1 MESLGDILR
10 RITAKS
16 TSRTTNGAGAAY
28 PDSPHEG
35 PVCSICNGTGWVS
48 KRVPVGHPDFAQTFP
63 CDCQGTKDPA
73 ARIDALRRYSNL
85 GPLSRVS
92 FASTRQDGPLPD
104 AASSHLFKLA
114 LEACVKFADRP
125 TGWLVLTGPSGSGK
139 THLAVAVANR
149 CIELGQTTFFIVV
162 ADLLDHLRGAY
173 SPDNPVSYDELFD
186 QVRNVPVLILDD
198 LGSHS
203 TTPWAQEKLFQVMNH
218 RFNLEL
224 STVITVRG
232 PLQQLDESLRTRIE
246 SVQDFSHVYQLGQYN
261 TRLAR
266 SIGDLPT
273 EMQRRM
279 TFASYDTGGGSTA
292 GRTDRVSLE
301 HAKSAAENFA
311 SDPEGWLLF
320 TGPRGSGKTHLA
332 VAIAA
337 ECLRRDR
344 PIFFA
349 FVPTLLDHLRAT
361 FSPDSPIRYD
371 ELFEQLKTV
380 PLLILD
386 DLGAETSTAWAEEK
400 LYQIVVHR
408 QEARLPTVIT
418 SAFSIDELEEAKP
431 KIGSRLMD
439 VTVNWQPITAPN
451 YRDQRRTRRPTRG
464 GAPGS

>member
-1 MESLGDILR
+1 M
-10 RITAKS
+10 
-16 TSRTTNGAGAAY
+16 
-28 PDSPHEG
+28 
-35 PVCSICNGTGWVS
+35 
-48 KRVPVGHPDFAQTFP
+48 
-63 CDCQGTKDPA
+63 
-73 ARIDALRRYSNL
+73 
-85 GPLSRVS
+85 
-92 FASTRQDGPLPD
+92 
-104 AASSHLFKLA
+104 
-114 LEACVKFADRP
+114 
-125 TGWLVLTGPSGSGK
+125 
-139 THLAVAVANR
+139 
-149 CIELGQTTFFIVV
+149 
-162 ADLLDHLRGAY
+162 
-173 SPDNPVSYDELFD
+173 
-186 QVRNVPVLILDD
+186 
-198 LGSHS
+198 
-203 TTPWAQEKLFQVMNH
+203 
-218 RFNLEL
+218 
-224 STVITVRG
+224 
-232 PLQQLDESLRTRIE
+232 
-246 SVQDFSHVYQLGQYN
+246 
-261 TRLAR
+261 
-266 SIGDLPT
+266 
-273 EMQRRM
+273 
-279 TFASYDTGGGSTA
+279 
-292 GRTDRVSLE
+292 E

-332 VAIAA
+332 VAIAG

-344 PIFFA
+344 PVFFA

-464 GAPGS
+464 GGAPAG

>member
-10 RITAKS
+10 RITARNISK
-16 TSRTTNGAGAAY
+16 TTNGDGVRLPDREPAGEDC
-28 PDSPHEG
+28 PRCKG
-35 PVCSICNGTGWVS
+35 IGWVTR
-48 KRVPVGHPDFAQTFP
+48 RVHIGHPDFGQAIP
-63 CDCQGTKDPA
+63 CTCQETEDSGNRA
-73 ARIDALRRYSNL
+73 AALRRYSNL
-85 GPLSRVS
+85 GALSRIT
-92 FASTRQDGPLPD
+92 FATTNLEGPMP
-104 AASSHLFKLA
+104 AAGHQMFSEGVTA
-114 LEACVKFADRP
+114 AARFAEDP
-125 TGWLVLTGPSGSGK
+125 QGWLVITGPSGSGK

-203 TTPWAQEKLFQVMNH
+203 TTPWAQEKLFQVINH

-224 STVITVRG
+224 PTVITVRG
-232 PLQQLDESLRTRIE
+232 PLQRLDESLRTRIE
-246 SVQDFSHVYQLGQYN
+246 LVQGFSHVYQLGQYN

-266 SIGDLPT
+266 NIGDLPT
-273 EMQRRM
+273 EMQQRM
-279 TFASYDTGGGSTA
+279 TFAAFDTR
-292 GRTDRVSLE
+292 GRTSDRDDRVSLE
-301 HAKSAAENFA
+301 LAKAAAENFA
-311 SDPEGWLLF
+311 ANPDGWLVF
-320 TGPRGSGKTHLA
+320 NGPRGSGKTHLA

-344 PIFFA
+344 PVFFA

-371 ELFEQLKTV
+371 ELFEQLMTV

-408 QEARLPTVIT
+408 HEARLPTVIT
-418 SAFSIDELEEAKP
+418 SAFSQDELEEAKP
-431 KIGSRLMD
+431 RIGSRLMD
-439 VTVNWQPITAPN
+439 VNVVLWQSITAPN

-464 GAPGS
+464 GGAPGG